1 MYNTEFK
8 PGRPHRPVPVP
19 LHRGA
24 DTINEERR
32 QAGTPATL
40 EETIRNDLNADIGT
54 AKTSNL
60 QAYRARW
67 LEQRYA
73 LSRNY
78 AAVVAAELRWGGVS

>member
-1 MYNTEFK
+1 MYSTEFK
-8 PGRPHRPVPVP
+8 PREPSRPVPLP
-19 LHRGA
+19 LECGA
-24 DTINEERR
+24 EGTNDERR

-40 EETIRNDLNADIGT
+40 EETIGNHLNADIAT

-60 QAYRARW
+60 QAYRVRW
-67 LEQRYA
+67 LEQRFG